1 MRLQRLIV
9 PGMFVILGL
18 VASADAVEP
27 TKDSLDVVKQRIV
40 EKKAV
45 LLDVRERDEWDDGRL
60 KDAINLPLSVI
71 EKGTSADDLEKIAGK
86 DTIIYL
92 HCAAGA
98 RSLEAAKRLV
108 NTGRDV
114 RSLKP
119 GYGALVKA
127 GFPKAK
133 P

>member
-9 PGMFVILGL
+9 PGLFVALGFFSS
-18 VASADAVEP
+18 VDAVEP
-27 TKDSLDVVKQRIV
+27 TKDSLDVVKKKIA

-45 LLDVRERDEWDDGRL
+45 LLDVREKDEWDYGRL
-60 KDAINLPLSVI
+60 KDAVNLPLSVI
-71 EKGTSADDLEKIAGK
+71 EKGTTADDLEKIAGK

-98 RSLEAAKRLV
+98 RSLEAAKRLAI
-108 NTGRDV
+108 TGRDV

-119 GYGALVKA
+119 GYNALVKA
-127 GFPKAK
+127 GFPKAR